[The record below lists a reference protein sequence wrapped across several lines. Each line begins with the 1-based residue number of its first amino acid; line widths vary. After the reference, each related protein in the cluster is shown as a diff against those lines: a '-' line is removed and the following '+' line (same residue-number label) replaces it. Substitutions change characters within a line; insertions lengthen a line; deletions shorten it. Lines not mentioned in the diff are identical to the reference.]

1 MMNNASL
8 KLRAWWMREE
18 LDDRLAHGADPDA
31 DPLLAHRAAQLT
43 SPGTRVHVAEGLENA
58 LADARRTWSL
68 TARLPLRR
76 ADVRGCADDI
86 VALVARLRD
95 GHPIDVQ
102 GAAMAAQL
110 VFDGIS
116 PLYREGATT
125 LRYAVRSARMAL
137 DPIETVAAADALPR
151 VA

>member
-1 MMNNASL
+1 
-8 KLRAWWMREE
+8 
-18 LDDRLAHGADPDA
+18 
-31 DPLLAHRAAQLT
+31 
-43 SPGTRVHVAEGLENA
+43 
-58 LADARRTWSL
+58 
-68 TARLPLRR
+68 
-76 ADVRGCADDI
+76 
-86 VALVARLRD
+86 
-95 GHPIDVQ
+95 
-102 GAAMAAQL
+102 MAAQL